1 MHSDRNPAP
10 VWPFVASVSDL
21 FPNESR
27 RPMRITK
34 ARPAGLLLTFWMAAS
49 AFAQSAD
56 SPDFFESNVRPL
68 LANQCYSCHAASAL
82 GGLRLDS
89 RDALL
94 KGGKSGPAVNPGDP
108 DSSLLIKAVRQ
119 TDPGLKMPMGAA
131 KLKDSEIE
139 SLVAWVKAGAAWPA
153 SSAVSAAP
161 AAGKY
166 AIAPERRAFWSI
178 QPLANPEPPAVKDP
192 RWARTTID
200 RFILARLEQ
209 EGLKPIKPA

>member
-1 MHSDRNPAP
+1 MHSDRSQPLSGLL
-10 VWPFVASVSDL
+10 VAAVSDP

-27 RPMRITK
+27 RPMCIAK
-34 ARPAGLLLTFWMAAS
+34 VRPVGLLLTSLMAVS

-56 SPDFFESNVRPL
+56 SPDYFEAKVRPV

-89 RDALL
+89 REAML

-139 SLVAWVKAGAAWPA
+139 SLVAWV
-153 SSAVSAAP
+153 
-161 AAGKY
+161 
-166 AIAPERRAFWSI
+166 
-178 QPLANPEPPAVKDP
+178 
-192 RWARTTID
+192 
-200 RFILARLEQ
+200 
-209 EGLKPIKPA
+209 